1 MNIHEHQA
9 KKILKEFGAPIAA
22 GVAIT
27 NLDEAKSA
35 MVWTNWYSTPVLK
48 EFKAEAS
55 MYGAKV
61 CAPKAPNSTALAP
74 KNAMRYFMD

>member
-1 MNIHEHQA
+1 MPAHQLYRA
-9 KKILKEFGAPIAA
+9 QLGIA
-22 GVAIT
+22 
-27 NLDEAKSA
+27 LFDEAKSA

>member
-1 MNIHEHQA
+1 
-9 KKILKEFGAPIAA
+9 
-22 GVAIT
+22 
-27 NLDEAKSA
+27 